1 MKSKKL
7 KRVLLV
13 GKIVLAVG
21 LLVWV
26 LSKAHWN
33 DYVQL
38 RPEFGGQTWTLTD
51 GQSDTAAEFSVSR
64 GMLWWGQT
72 RTVPYAEIKSCDAAG
87 AQLIRRG
94 IKNSFEDIRVS
105 WILLTIVGFGCTYII
120 VSLRWWYLLR
130 VLGVKIPLWEVL
142 RLAYLGLFFNNI
154 VPGTVGGDLVKAWYV
169 SKHEHKTAPVLVSI
183 FLDRI
188 LGLIAMAIIA
198 AVMLCIVLLCG
209 FESMEKMRPAV
220 ITVVIVGGLLGG
232 GLVFMLSATLRR
244 WCHLDKFYKRLP
256 IAHHFEAAG
265 EAVGVYRS
273 RPGSLV
279 AAVCMTF
286 VAHLC
291 MFCSI
296 GFLGRAMGMD
306 TAMLTFLVYLP
317 LIYILGAVPITPGG
331 VGIVENLYVGA
342 FASVTVGA
350 SAIIALAML
359 ARFIPILWSLPGL
372 VVAITGPKLPK
383 PAEMEA
389 ALEQAEQEEIT
400 LQPTSIRKG
409 TKI

>member
-13 GKIVLAVG
+13 GKILLALV

-38 RPEFGGQTWTLTD
+38 RPEFGGKTWTLTD
-51 GQSDTAAEFSVSR
+51 GQVDTDSELTVSR
-64 GMLWWGQT
+64 GIFWWSEARVIPRG
-72 RTVPYAEIKSCDAAG
+72 EIKPCDPAG
-87 AQLIRRG
+87 KQIIRRG
-94 IKNSFEDIRVS
+94 LETSFENIRIS
-105 WILLTIVGFGCTYII
+105 WILLTVIGFGATYII
-120 VSLRWWYLLR
+120 VAFRWWYLLR
-130 VLGVKIPLWEVL
+130 VLGVKLPLWEVT

-169 SKHEHKTAPVLVSI
+169 SKHEHKTAGVLVSI

-188 LGLIAMAIIA
+188 LGLMAMAIIA
-198 AVMLCIVLLCG
+198 AVMLCVVLLSG
-209 FESMEKMRPAV
+209 WESLEKMRPAA
-220 ITVVIVGGLLGG
+220 ITVAIVGGLLVGALG
-232 GLVFMLSATLRR
+232 VLLSDTLRR
-244 WCHLDKFYKRLP
+244 WFHLDKIYKRLP

-265 EAVGVYRS
+265 EAVSIYRK
-273 RPGSLV
+273 RIGSLV
-279 AAVCMTF
+279 LAVCMTF

-296 GFLGRAMGMD
+296 AFLGSAMGMD
-306 TAMLTFLVYLP
+306 TAVFTFLVYLP

-331 VGIVENLYVGA
+331 VGIVENLYVEA
-342 FASVTVGA
+342 FRTVTVGA
-350 SAIIALAML
+350 STIIALAML
-359 ARFIPILWSLPGL
+359 ARLIPILWSLPGL

-383 PAEMEA
+383 ASEMEA
-389 ALEQAEQEEIT
+389 ELEEAEEKEMGESVT
-400 LQPTSIRKG
+400 
-409 TKI
+409 